1 MKYLDKCKGND
12 MCVYYICFELKTVF
26 GAGLDSG
33 VKVGVSIFRMIILKY
48 GNWTFPMVEFKE
60 YINWGNFQFL

>member
-1 MKYLDKCKGND
+1 
-12 MCVYYICFELKTVF
+12 MCVLCFELKTVP